1 MRLSGLLRTRVCL
14 PIGGAAAVL
23 GFLTLSPQPPTS
35 MPTSVGI
42 VWVYYAS
49 MCATPGDSN
58 DCQTIKV
65 QVRPQ
70 FVTQEACAAHRDA
83 ELSQHANPRLMGSC
97 LRQREA

>member
-1 MRLSGLLRTRVCL
+1 MRLSALFRTRFCL
-14 PIGGAAAVL
+14 PIGGAAAIL
-23 GFLTLSPQPPTS
+23 GVLTLSPQPPTS

-49 MCATPGDSN
+49 MCAAPGDSS
-58 DCQTIKV
+58 DCQIIKV
-65 QVRPQ
+65 PVRPQ
-70 FVTQEACAAHRDA
+70 FVTQEECATHRDA

>member
-1 MRLSGLLRTRVCL
+1 MRLSALFRTRFCL
-14 PIGGAAAVL
+14 PIGGAAAIL
-23 GFLTLSPQPPTS
+23 GVLTLSPQPATS

-49 MCATPGDSN
+49 MCATPGDSS
-58 DCQTIKV
+58 DCQIIKV
-65 QVRPQ
+65 PVRPQ
-70 FVTQEACAAHRDA
+70 FVTQEECATHRDA